1 LKDIVTVDNFLDK
14 ENFFN
19 LREIAYSD
27 SLHWKKQV
35 SDGTLSRFTS
45 FDYSEMIYEDSD
57 WIPISQSKSFI
68 SIFNLVKD
76 HIKKN
81 CSLGRIY
88 FNRQKPCV
96 DGCLHTDEGDYTALL
111 YVSEYEKEWGGFTQF
126 FYSES
131 KQEYVLPVPNRLV
144 IFDASIQHKGFG
156 FSHNWNPDRISLAFK
171 MYVD

>member
-1 LKDIVTVDNFLDK
+1 MLVTVDNFLDK
-14 ENFFN
+14 EDFFN
-19 LREIAYSD
+19 LREIAHSD
-27 SLHWKKQV
+27 SLRWETQ
-35 SDGTLSRFTS
+35 SSSRNLSKRNI
-45 FDYSEMIYEDSD
+45 FDYSEIICENSD
-57 WIPISQSKSFI
+57 CIRLSESKFFI

-76 HIKKN
+76 HVKKN

-88 FNRQKPCV
+88 FNRQKPCI

-144 IFDASIQHKGFG
+144 IFDASIWHKGFG
-156 FSHNWNPDRISLAFK
+156 FSHHWNPDRISLAFK
-171 MYVD
+171 MYID

>member
-1 LKDIVTVDNFLDK
+1 
-14 ENFFN
+14 
-19 LREIAYSD
+19 
-27 SLHWKKQV
+27 
-35 SDGTLSRFTS
+35 
-45 FDYSEMIYEDSD
+45 MIYEDSD

-76 HIKKN
+76 HVKKN

-88 FNRQKPCV
+88 FNRQKPCI

-131 KQEYVLPVPNRLV
+131 KHDYVLPVPNRLV
-144 IFDASIQHKGFG
+144 IFDASIWHKGFG

-171 MYVD
+171 MYID

>member
-1 LKDIVTVDNFLDK
+1 MLITFDNFLDQ
-14 ENFFN
+14 EDFFN

-27 SLHWKKQV
+27 SLRWETQA
-35 SDGTLSRFTS
+35 SSRNLSKRTI
-45 FDYSEMIYEDSD
+45 FDYSEIICEGSD
-57 WIPISQSKSFI
+57 CIRLSQSKFFI
-68 SIFNLVKD
+68 SLFNLVED

-88 FNRQKPCV
+88 FNRQKPCI